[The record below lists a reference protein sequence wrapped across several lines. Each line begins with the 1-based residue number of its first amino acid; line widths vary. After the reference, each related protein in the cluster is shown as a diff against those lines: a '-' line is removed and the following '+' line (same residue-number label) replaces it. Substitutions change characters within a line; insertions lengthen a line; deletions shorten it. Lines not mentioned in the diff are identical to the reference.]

1 MKHATSR
8 EGLSFCVK
16 ESLVTAGLPPAGW
29 FPRGGKSPL
38 CETCNGFPRTL
49 LQTDTT
55 HTTRRVKHRHLC
67 ETCNAFRF
75 SPQLLSALLP
85 VFESLED
92 TELGDA
98 LKRGLERGLEDL

>member
-38 CETCNGFPRTL
+38 CETCN
-49 LQTDTT
+49 
-55 HTTRRVKHRHLC
+55 
-67 ETCNAFRF
+67 AFRF

-85 VFESLED
+85 VFESPED